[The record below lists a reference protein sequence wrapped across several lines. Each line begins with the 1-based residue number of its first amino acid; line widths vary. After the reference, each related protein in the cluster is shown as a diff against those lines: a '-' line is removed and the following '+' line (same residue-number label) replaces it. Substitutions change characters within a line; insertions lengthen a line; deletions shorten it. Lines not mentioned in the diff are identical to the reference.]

1 MWHWM
6 RVSVRVSH
14 RGWKMAT
21 RVARLAIGV
30 PDYEA
35 HLLHPGENA
44 AGAEPAWPEE
54 PPSAPR
60 WPHASRPPRETGRGR
75 AELQG

>member
-6 RVSVRVSH
+6 RASVRVSH
-14 RGWKMAT
+14 RGWKLAT

-35 HLLHPGENA
+35 HA
-44 AGAEPAWPEE
+44 ACIRDERAAAAEPLNRRVGAFRAHA
-54 PPSAPR
+54 APR
-60 WPHASRPPRETGRGR
+60 RESER
-75 AELQG
+75 AGSPG

>member
-1 MWHWM
+1 M

-35 HLLHPGENA
+35 HLLHPGQDT
-44 AGAEPAWPEE
+44 AGAEPAWPDE
-54 PPSAPR
+54 PASAPR
-60 WPHASRPPRETGRGR
+60 WPAASRSPRETERGR
-75 AELQG
+75 AELPG

>member
-1 MWHWM
+1 M

-35 HLLHPGENA
+35 HLLHPGQDT
-44 AGAEPAWPEE
+44 AGAEPAWPDE
-54 PPSAPR
+54 PASAPR
-60 WPHASRPPRETGRGR
+60 WPAASRPPRETERGR
-75 AELQG
+75 AELPG

>member
-35 HLLHPGENA
+35 HLLRPGQDA
-44 AGAEPAWPEE
+44 AGAEPAWPAE
-54 PPSAPR
+54 PPAVPR
-60 WPHASRPPRETGRGR
+60 WPGAPRSPCEPDRGR

>member
-1 MWHWM
+1 M

-35 HLLHPGENA
+35 HLLPRGEDA
-44 AGAEPAWPEE
+44 VGAEPAWPE
-54 PPSAPR
+54 PPPTPR
-60 WPHASRPPRETGRGR
+60 WPAAPRSLGETERGR
-75 AELQG
+75 AEVQG